1 MIRVE
6 NVSKQF
12 NKTRALK
19 NVSLEVNKGDI
30 ISLIGP
36 SGSGKS
42 TLLRCIHGLEH
53 VDTGKIYMDNEWMN
67 PDDEKKFRTQR
78 NRMGFVFQ
86 HFNLFPNMSV
96 LQNCKLAQVEVLNKT
111 DEEAEKIAEF
121 YDVPIEVITGKMNI
135 EDIPAIN
142 KDGLS
147 ELKFLSRKWIYD
159 NSHCED
165 TKYRVEMLNL
175 ILSNSKC
182 ADLFFDTLSAFVNGF
197 FIGTNSLQYAYSKSE
212 IEHIL
217 FKGFILEELD
227 EFFKNLYRRTS
238 IYRENRVEEK
248 INEIFERM
256 KQSKEILK
264 QSRLNEETQE
274 LEMIHQENEDMKN
287 EINNIN

>member
-1 MIRVE
+1 M
-6 NVSKQF
+6 NMQ
-12 NKTRALK
+12 
-19 NVSLEVNKGDI
+19 DI
-30 ISLIGP
+30 IDSLNEIYEYNH
-36 SGSGKS
+36 SGKKI
-42 TLLRCIHGLEH
+42 TYKEVAEQIGLN
-53 VDTGKIYMDNEWMN
+53 TSQFSKLIKG
-67 PDDEKKFRTQR
+67 TQI
-78 NRMGFVFQ
+78 
-86 HFNLFPNMSV
+86 L
-96 LQNCKLAQVEVLNKT
+96 KA
-111 DEEAEKIAEF
+111 EEAEKIAEF

-197 FIGTNSLQYAYSKSE
+197 FIGLIHSNTAYSKQKLN
-212 IEHIL
+212 IIL

>member
-1 MIRVE
+1 MNNRM
-6 NVSKQF
+6 NMQ
-12 NKTRALK
+12 
-19 NVSLEVNKGDI
+19 DI
-30 ISLIGP
+30 IDSLNEIYEYNH
-36 SGSGKS
+36 SGKKI
-42 TLLRCIHGLEH
+42 TYKEVAEQIGLN
-53 VDTGKIYMDNEWMN
+53 TSQFSKLIKG
-67 PDDEKKFRTQR
+67 TQI
-78 NRMGFVFQ
+78 
-86 HFNLFPNMSV
+86 L
-96 LQNCKLAQVEVLNKT
+96 KA
-111 DEEAEKIAEF
+111 EEAEKIAEF

-227 EFFKNLYRRTS
+227 EFFKNLYKRTS